1 MIIIKNINNL
11 NIAYKESKKL
21 IEDNNNDEEI
31 NNNFNNKL
39 NDLKEITMN
48 YYNKINESYYIIR
61 QYLNESFLTI
71 FDDINK
77 CINISYETLI
87 NEYKK
92 LSEEEESIN
101 EEYSNNE
108 IDTNYYY
115 HNFEIEGTTYY
126 IEAKIKEMKKYAKFN
141 FDLLFEDNNYKNPK
155 LLASIINKSRPKSM
169 TLDIFNYF
177 GNCAKKGRIIE
188 ATFNDA
194 NYKMDLNYDV
204 KSDIINA
211 TTITNFEKYEY
222 TTEVYEYEDSDEIE
236 CFTVA
241 YIKFCLNLLKC
252 RNKKTISNE
261 KSFYDKKQYNNFIEY

>member
-1 MIIIKNINNL
+1 
-11 NIAYKESKKL
+11 
-21 IEDNNNDEEI
+21 
-31 NNNFNNKL
+31 
-39 NDLKEITMN
+39 
-48 YYNKINESYYIIR
+48 
-61 QYLNESFLTI
+61 
-71 FDDINK
+71 
-77 CINISYETLI
+77 
-87 NEYKK
+87 
-92 LSEEEESIN
+92 
-101 EEYSNNE
+101 
-108 IDTNYYY
+108 
-115 HNFEIEGTTYY
+115 
-126 IEAKIKEMKKYAKFN
+126 
-141 FDLLFEDNNYKNPK
+141 
-155 LLASIINKSRPKSM
+155 M

-252 RNKKTISNE
+252 RNKKVISNE